1 MSIPNDYL
9 ERVYAGVLGK
19 LVGVYLGR
27 PFEGWT
33 YQRIMQELGPI
44 EYYVHER
51 LNQPLVVTDDDV
63 AGTFT
68 FIRALEDYG
77 ISPDLSAEDIGKAW
91 LNYIVEER
99 SILWWGGNGNS
110 TEHTAWLNLKKG
122 VAAPASA
129 VRSPPTARRSPSRS
143 ARRSSSTAGP
153 WWLRAIRHWR
163 RKLAEQA
170 GSVSHDGEVG
180 PCRDAVGGDGGRSF
194 RHRATST
201 ICSIPACRSFPRD

>member
-1 MSIPNDYL
+1 MQVPNDYL

-33 YQRIMQELGPI
+33 YQRIMDELGPI
-44 EYYVHER
+44 DYYVHER
-51 LNQPLVVTDDDV
+51 LKQPLVVTDDDV

-110 TEHTAWLNLKKG
+110 TEHTAWLNLKRG
-122 VAAPASA
+122 VAAPASGSIA
-129 VRSPPTARRSPSRS
+129 TNGTHGRRADRCADLHRWLGHGRAAPAAARRAP
-143 ARRSSSTAGP
+143 RRAGRQGQP
-153 WWLRAIRHWR
+153 
-163 RKLAEQA
+163 
-170 GSVSHDGEVG
+170 
-180 PCRDAVGGDGGRSF
+180 
-194 RHRATST
+194 
-201 ICSIPACRSFPRD
+201 